1 MTLQLKCANCG
12 SDKITEVTQANVYHA
27 LINPKRNRL
36 GYIDCDCEDTTIGD
50 ECTKCY
56 YCEYCGCESENI
68 EDFIMELQKLVYQC
82 PHCGSYELTVCELRE
97 VWYDCEPHFDLNVQY
112 NNIAPC
118 YVLGDTK
125 TEYGDGE
132 HHSTLKY
139 ACAKCHHEW
148 LNTEEMY
155 KDGALTKEK
164 VNDDTSRKLTSD
176 EFNAVWCNAYAV
188 AIDGCIYDIID
199 DYDAGDGKIYTALVE
214 PNTPYLEIAYL
225 IPRHVEEGAVEF
237 NPETQM
243 YYFTEQ
249 ADCTFIPKFKLL
261 TVTAPK

>member
-12 SDKITEVTQANVYHA
+12 SAEITEVTQAQVYHA
-27 LINPKRNRL
+27 LTNPKRNHL
-36 GYIDCDCEDTTIGD
+36 GYIDCDYEDTIIGD

-56 YCEYCGCESENI
+56 HCEHCGCESENI
-68 EDFIMELQKLVYQC
+68 KDFIVELKKLVYQC
-82 PHCGSYELTVCELRE
+82 PHCGSYKLTVCELRE
-97 VWYDCEPHFDLNVQY
+97 VWYDCEPHFDLNMEY
-112 NNIAPC
+112 YNIAPC
-118 YVLGDTK
+118 YVLGDNK
-125 TEYGDGE
+125 TDYGDGE

-155 KDGALTKEK
+155 KDGALTKK
-164 VNDDTSRKLTSD
+164 KDNDADVCKLTAD
-176 EFNAVWCNAYAV
+176 EFNAVWRNAYAAV
-188 AIDGCIYDIID
+188 IDGRVYDIHN

-214 PNTPYLEIAYL
+214 PNTPHLEIAYL

-237 NPETQM
+237 NPKTQS

-249 ADCTFIPKFKLL
+249 TDCEFIPKFKLL

>member
-1 MTLQLKCANCG
+1 MIL
-12 SDKITEVTQANVYHA
+12 
-27 LINPKRNRL
+27 RL
-36 GYIDCDCEDTTIGD
+36 
-50 ECTKCY
+50 
-56 YCEYCGCESENI
+56 N
-68 EDFIMELQKLVYQC
+68 YQC

-97 VWYDCEPHFDLNVQY
+97 VWYECEPHFDLNVNY

-125 TEYGDGE
+125 SGWGDGE

-148 LNTEEMY
+148 LNTAEMY
-155 KDGALTKEK
+155 TDGALTKEK
-164 VNDDTSRKLTSD
+164 VNDDAARKLTSE
-176 EFNAVWCNAYAV
+176 EFNAVWRNAYAAV
-188 AIDGCIYDIID
+188 IDNCIYDIMHY
-199 DYDAGDGKIYTALVE
+199 YDAGDGKVYTALVE
-214 PNTPYLEIAYL
+214 PNAPHLEIAYL

-237 NPETQM
+237 NPKTLM

-249 ADCTFIPKFKLL
+249 TDCTFIPKFRLL